1 MKLLKILTEENLSPI
16 EKRIIGRMLK
26 SELDPEDFGE
36 NFEVLNK
43 KWLITD
49 FNLVLKLVHVYQ
61 AVFPDIEV
69 DDLSILDTKDF
80 SNFENISDDYD
91 DELIALSLFLGT
103 SPFTLNKQKY
113 NHYGSMS
120 VYATED
126 GEYTIGTEE
135 EADSAN
141 DEYVDDMVDN
151 VGDYMDEH
159 SLVDYL
165 TVNKYAIDDLAREM
179 AENRVDDMSDDEIL
193 EEAGYTDEY
202 EEKTE
207 LESNLEGLQD
217 EISDLESDLE
227 DTNNEIS
234 SVTEDLENPENEDDI
249 EYFKNELENYQKQ
262 RTELIISI
270 NEKKSEIEGINNRME
285 ELGDLSNVIDKAKEE
300 LIEKFS
306 DDIQNEI
313 EYEGA
318 DYFKNNFGYSVK
330 ELLNSPFLEL
340 DTERVRE
347 YFSGDRAGNLGSYDG
362 RENDVKYND
371 TYYVIYRLN

>member
-43 KWLITD
+43 KWLID
-49 FNLVLKLVHVYQ
+49 DMDLVLKLVHVYQ

-80 SNFENISDDYD
+80 SNFENITDDYD
-91 DELIALSLFLGT
+91 DELIALSLFLKT

-120 VYATED
+120 VYETED
-126 GEYTIGTEE
+126 GEYAIGTEE

-141 DEYVDDMVDN
+141 DEYIDDMIDN

-165 TVNKYAIDDLAREM
+165 TVQTNAIDELAREM
-179 AENRVDDMSDDEIL
+179 AENRVDDMSDDDIL

-207 LESNLEGLQD
+207 LESNLEELQD

-227 DTNNEIS
+227 DTNDEIRN
-234 SVTEDLENPENEDDI
+234 VTEDLQNPENKDAI

-285 ELGDLSNVIDKAKEE
+285 ELGDLSNVIDKAREE
-300 LIEKFS
+300 LIETFTDEYQS
-306 DDIQNEI
+306 EI
-313 EYEGA
+313 ENEGA
-318 DYFKNNFGYSVK
+318 DYFKNNFGYNTK
-330 ELLNSPFLEL
+330 DLLNSPFLDL
-340 DTERVRE
+340 DTERLRE
-347 YFSGDRAGNLGSYDG
+347 YFSGDREGNLGSYDG
-362 RENDVKYND
+362 REENIKYKD
-371 TYYVIYRLN
+371 RYYIIYRIS